1 MMSRSVPVIT
11 HYSSLELALNAFRR
25 DNLTSHGG
33 CSGNGRVRQVDAS
46 VLVAHA
52 PREVAIAGGDAH
64 VVRTH
69 DAHVASQAGATGACC
84 HDSAGIGKDLDQA
97 FFQRLLIDVLS
108 SRNDYALNV
117 VVDLF

>member
-11 HYSSLELALNAFRR
+11 HYSSLGLALNAFRR

-33 CSGNGRVRQVDAS
+33 CRGNGRVRQVDAS

-52 PREVAIAGGDAH
+52 PREVTIAGRDAH

-69 DAHVASQAGATGACC
+69 DAHVASQAGATGARRNNG
-84 HDSAGIGKDLDQA
+84 AGVGKDLDQA
-97 FFQRLLIDVLS
+97 FFKRL
-108 SRNDYALNV
+108 
-117 VVDLF
+117 